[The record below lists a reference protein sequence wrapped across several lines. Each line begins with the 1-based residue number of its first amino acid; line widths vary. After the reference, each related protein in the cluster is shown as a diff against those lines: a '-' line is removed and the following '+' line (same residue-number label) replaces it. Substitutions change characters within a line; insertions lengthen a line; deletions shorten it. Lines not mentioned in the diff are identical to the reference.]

1 MSKET
6 NPYRLPSTIV
16 PSAYRIFLTPDL
28 TGAVCSGRVEIDVDV
43 LETVSS
49 FALNAIELELS
60 AATVTGQGTSLESS
74 EPTLNE
80 EFETATFDFESDLP
94 LGPATVEI
102 SFTGILN
109 DQLHGFY
116 RSTYTDDAGTEHVLA
131 TTQFEATDARRA
143 FPCWDEPAFK
153 ATYQVNLTI
162 PSHLAAY
169 SNSSVAS
176 ETDLGNG
183 QRTVSFSKTMKM
195 STYLVAFIVGP
206 FEASEPI
213 DVRGTPVRA
222 IYPLG
227 KGHLAR
233 YALEVVEHALTFFS
247 DYFAIP
253 YPGDKLD
260 LAAIPDFAA
269 GAMENL
275 GLVTFR
281 MTDLLI
287 DPSVASFAEID
298 RVALV
303 INHEVAHMW
312 FGDLVT
318 MDWWEGIWLNEAFA
332 TFMESI
338 CTDHFRPQWKK
349 WVGFNPSRD
358 IAFAVDGLHSTRPI
372 EYEVVSPN
380 DCRGMFDVLTYI
392 KGCSV
397 LRMLEQYL
405 GEDTFRDGIR
415 RYLVK
420 HAYANTVTKDLWD
433 ALGEASGEPVAT
445 IMDTWILQGGYPLVT
460 VADGTISQEPFEYSA
475 ALGESNIGEL
485 WQVPVLSRPL
495 GATKTTKQ
503 VLSAKSA
510 PLATKG
516 VAVVNAGG
524 WGFYRTAYGTN
535 ELANIAAH
543 LHDLDELE
551 RAVLFSD
558 SWAATLVGRST
569 LDGLLLLTKGLGDL
583 DEPATWGVAKEALT
597 MVNRLVDDDGREAL
611 ASVTRSLYEP
621 LFARLG
627 WEPIKGESEQAGE
640 LRALAIQLLGTYG
653 QDEAI
658 IAESFR
664 RFDANELVGDLAAP
678 VLAIVVNQNRAG
690 DLDECERRRKNAA
703 TPQDEQRYLFS
714 QAGFPDVAI
723 AEDLFE
729 RCYTE
734 VRNQDAPFV
743 IGAMV
748 SNRVTGPTIWKK
760 MRDRWD
766 ESIKLFPTG
775 MPARMA
781 GGVNA
786 LIADPS
792 LAKEIRA
799 FHVAHPVPAGQRQ
812 IEQMLD
818 RMDLGV
824 AFGERVRPTLTQTL
838 LDVTDKEI

>member
-1 MSKET
+1 M
-6 NPYRLPSTIV
+6 
-16 PSAYRIFLTPDL
+16 
-28 TGAVCSGRVEIDVDV
+28 
-43 LETVSS
+43 
-49 FALNAIELELS
+49 
-60 AATVTGQGTSLESS
+60 
-74 EPTLNE
+74 
-80 EFETATFDFESDLP
+80 
-94 LGPATVEI
+94 
-102 SFTGILN
+102 N

-475 ALGESNIGEL
+475 CLL
-485 WQVPVLSRPL
+485 YTSRC
-495 GATKTTKQ
+495 
-503 VLSAKSA
+503 V
-510 PLATKG
+510 
-516 VAVVNAGG
+516 
-524 WGFYRTAYGTN
+524 
-535 ELANIAAH
+535 
-543 LHDLDELE
+543 
-551 RAVLFSD
+551 
-558 SWAATLVGRST
+558 
-569 LDGLLLLTKGLGDL
+569 
-583 DEPATWGVAKEALT
+583 
-597 MVNRLVDDDGREAL
+597 
-611 ASVTRSLYEP
+611 
-621 LFARLG
+621 
-627 WEPIKGESEQAGE
+627 
-640 LRALAIQLLGTYG
+640 
-653 QDEAI
+653 
-658 IAESFR
+658 
-664 RFDANELVGDLAAP
+664 
-678 VLAIVVNQNRAG
+678 
-690 DLDECERRRKNAA
+690 
-703 TPQDEQRYLFS
+703 
-714 QAGFPDVAI
+714 
-723 AEDLFE
+723 
-729 RCYTE
+729 
-734 VRNQDAPFV
+734 
-743 IGAMV
+743 
-748 SNRVTGPTIWKK
+748 
-760 MRDRWD
+760 
-766 ESIKLFPTG
+766 
-775 MPARMA
+775 
-781 GGVNA
+781 
-786 LIADPS
+786 
-792 LAKEIRA
+792 
-799 FHVAHPVPAGQRQ
+799 
-812 IEQMLD
+812 
-818 RMDLGV
+818 
-824 AFGERVRPTLTQTL
+824 
-838 LDVTDKEI
+838 

>member
-28 TGAVCSGRVEIDVDV
+28 TGAVFSGRVEIDVDV

-597 MVNRLVDDDGREAL
+597 MVNRLVDDDGRAAL

-703 TPQDEQRYLFS
+703 TPQDEQRYLRGLSGFS
-714 QAGFPDVAI
+714 EERVALDAANKCFGEI
-723 AEDLFE
+723 
-729 RCYTE
+729 RS
-734 VRNQDAPFV
+734 QDASAV
-743 IGAMV
+743 LGLLSMNAT
-748 SNRVTGPTIWKK
+748 TGPSVW
-760 MRDRWD
+760 R
-766 ESIKLFPTG
+766 
-775 MPARMA
+775 
-781 GGVNA
+781 
-786 LIADPS
+786 LIAS
-792 LAKEIRA
+792 RWNEALAKFPPNTLSYMTLGIRTFINDATFADEVEA
-799 FHVAHPVPAGQRQ
+799 FHTSHQLSGEQRTVQ
-812 IEQMLD
+812 QNIELM
-818 RMDLGV
+818 
-824 AFGERVRPTLTQTL
+824 RVGLTFAAAMREQL
-838 LDVTDKEI
+838 